1 MNNVLIYTRH
11 EGDVYLYMEPEM
23 TTLERK
29 YVIMK
34 DFLDKIGTALNDL
47 NASDLWKYIQSIVA
61 KLVALL
67 KLEKEEEAA
76 EIIGGIFKAE

>member
-1 MNNVLIYTRH
+1 MQIY
-11 EGDVYLYMEPEM
+11 GPDL

-67 KLEKEEEAA
+67 KLEKEEETA
-76 EIIGGIFKAE
+76 EIISGIFKAE

>member
-1 MNNVLIYTRH
+1 MQIY
-11 EGDVYLYMEPEM
+11 GPDL

-34 DFLDKIGTALNDL
+34 DFLDKIGAALNDL
-47 NASDLWKYIQSIVA
+47 NTSDLWGYIKNIVA

-76 EIIGGIFKAE
+76 KIVEDIFA

>member
-1 MNNVLIYTRH
+1 MREKYMQIY
-11 EGDVYLYMEPEM
+11 GPDL

-47 NASDLWKYIQSIVA
+47 NASDLWKYIQSVVA
-61 KLVALL
+61 KLIALL
-67 KLEKEEEAA
+67 KLEKEDETAKIIDDIFNGPAA
-76 EIIGGIFKAE
+76 E

>member
-1 MNNVLIYTRH
+1 
-11 EGDVYLYMEPEM
+11 MEPEM

-61 KLVALL
+61 KLVKLL
-67 KLEKEEEAA
+67 KLEKEEETADSA
-76 EIIGGIFKAE
+76 VFASPRRRKRSGQGLF

>member
-1 MNNVLIYTRH
+1 
-11 EGDVYLYMEPEM
+11 MEPEM

-47 NASDLWKYIQSIVA
+47 NGSDLWKYIQNIVA
-61 KLVALL
+61 KLIALL
-67 KLEKEEEAA
+67 KLEKEDETAKIIDDIFNGPAA
-76 EIIGGIFKAE
+76 E

>member
-1 MNNVLIYTRH
+1 MQIY
-11 EGDVYLYMEPEM
+11 GPDL

-34 DFLDKIGTALNDL
+34 DFLDKIGAALNDL

-61 KLVALL
+61 KLVKLL
-67 KLEKEEEAA
+67 QLEKEEETATIISDIFAA
-76 EIIGGIFKAE
+76 E

>member
-1 MNNVLIYTRH
+1 
-11 EGDVYLYMEPEM
+11 
-23 TTLERK
+23 
-29 YVIMK
+29 MK
-34 DFLDKIGTALNDL
+34 DFLDKIGAALNDL